1 MAVSQ
6 LGTLQVMIE
15 VGFKPTHTGNVDN
28 GVNVAH
34 DGVEHSQLG
43 KILDLDNLQLRC
55 MLRSCLSQQFSLVL

>member
-28 GVNVAH
+28 GVYVAH
-34 DGVEHSQLG
+34 DVVEHSQLG
-43 KILDLDNLQLRC
+43 KVSDFYDL
-55 MLRSCLSQQFSLVL
+55 